1 MSQDWTPPSWMYRDR
16 TPPSDSAYF
25 ENLIRCIFQAGLSW
39 RTVTNKWPNFKRAF
53 HDFHI
58 DEIASYGTD
67 DIKRL
72 SEDKGIIRNQKKIIA
87 TVENAQE
94 FKRIAEENR
103 SFWEWLE
110 SLDKADN
117 YIGAVKSVANRFKHV
132 GEATARIFLYTVG
145 EDIKFPEMGH

>member
-53 HDFHI
+53 HDFDI